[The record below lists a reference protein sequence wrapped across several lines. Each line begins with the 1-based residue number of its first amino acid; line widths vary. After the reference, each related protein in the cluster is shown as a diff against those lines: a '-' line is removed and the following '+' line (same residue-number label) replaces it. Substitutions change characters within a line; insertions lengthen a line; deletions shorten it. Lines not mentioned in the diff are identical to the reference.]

1 MSRGWRIADGALAHI
16 PQRPT
21 AAGEVFL
28 VDHDVQYSPRLL
40 VEVTVIRDARGR
52 ATDLEIRPKEARL
65 EWALMA
71 QGAYLPT
78 SHQLPV
84 ERSRCLR
91 AMVYPAPPTR
101 GRLLHRKSDL
111 WLRTVVHQKTERV
124 EAYLLVCFLTLA
136 LWRTLE
142 MWMRQRLGHLR
153 PPTSQRS
160 RTVRSMDVILPL
172 KDRGEVRLSVVAK
185 PGRPVAELL
194 HRLGVILPRA
204 SKM

>member
-71 QGAYLPT
+71 HGAYLPA
-78 SHQLPV
+78 SHQLPA
-84 ERSRCLR
+84 ERSMRLR
-91 AMVYPAPPTR
+91 AMVYPAPATR
-101 GRLLHRKSDL
+101 GRLSHRKSDL
-111 WLRTVVHQKTERV
+111 WLRPVVHQKTERV
-124 EAYLLVCFLTLA
+124 EAHILVCFLALGAVANPGDVDAAKAWALA
-136 LWRTLE
+136 PANFSKKSHSAQHGRD
-142 MWMRQRLGHLR
+142 
-153 PPTSQRS
+153 PASQRP
-160 RTVRSMDVILPL
+160 RRSPPA
-172 KDRGEVRLSVVAK
+172 RR
-185 PGRPVAELL
+185 R
-194 HRLGVILPRA
+194 
-204 SKM
+204 